1 MQYPRRIQ
9 VKTKTRAQRLPPTEQ
24 YRWAVSSTFVALSQH
39 GSTASMLAGCL
50 VGWLFG
56 CLAGSLLRCLGCS
69 RLVCVCACN
78 RTKITKGWQN
88 KSHTCGLPLEMHRAP
103 APCSWKKHQRASP
116 RKASHEWCLQ
126 DYSIPLLSLD
136 SVYKYAQYSCS
147 THVGFKKKKK
157 KQGAATPPCKA
168 SHGHDTFIRNIGKI
182 E

>member
-69 RLVCVCACN
+69 RLVCVCVRSTEQTN
-78 RTKITKGWQN
+78 KRLTN
-88 KSHTCGLPLEMHRAP
+88 KSHTASLLDMHRAP
-103 APCSWKKHQRASP
+103 VPCSWKRHQRASP
-116 RKASHEWCLQ
+116 CKASHEWCLQ

-147 THVGFKKKKK
+147 T
-157 KQGAATPPCKA
+157 T
-168 SHGHDTFIRNIGKI
+168 
-182 E
+182 

>member
-9 VKTKTRAQRLPPTEQ
+9 VKTKTRAQSLPPTEQ

-39 GSTASMLAGCL
+39 GSTGSMLAGCL

-103 APCSWKKHQRASP
+103 VPCSWKKHQRASP
-116 RKASHEWCLQ
+116 AKRHMSGVYRITL
-126 DYSIPLLSLD
+126 YLSWALTA
-136 SVYKYAQYSCS
+136 YINMLN
-147 THVGFKKKKK
+147 THAVP
-157 KQGAATPPCKA
+157 T
-168 SHGHDTFIRNIGKI
+168 
-182 E
+182 